1 MFVGRSQSRCS
12 ITQLR
17 LPSGA
22 TLHEPGGRGW
32 VPRVPRLVITAPA
45 RSRLWQSCFRGRL
58 GPAQSGGNCDID
70 SQTRLEVMS
79 QLKSTH
85 RETFSIPC
93 RDLSRISPLGGVL
106 IIFEGVLLDLFM
118 KKVLLLKVPIFF
130 RMTGV

>member
-1 MFVGRSQSRCS
+1 
-12 ITQLR
+12 
-17 LPSGA
+17 
-22 TLHEPGGRGW
+22 
-32 VPRVPRLVITAPA
+32 
-45 RSRLWQSCFRGRL
+45 
-58 GPAQSGGNCDID
+58 
-70 SQTRLEVMS
+70 MS